1 MTREEY
7 VKICE
12 TCKHCQKDIE
22 QGILCGLT
30 NKHADFDDTCYLYEP
45 SNEQQAKTR
54 AKQTIDRMKES
65 SDKGLSVDGYIGVI
79 VTYLFCL
86 ISMLVGD
93 DAKPSSIIP
102 LYLAIGFV
110 LIALICLDYYYFK
123 YKRKKKVFGELT
135 SSSIEQVV
143 KIEGYYPYK
152 EEGDIYFKSDG
163 RIYRI
168 IHKAPQFS
176 LLLQGPF
183 DGEYEIALRAAT
195 IAMKH
200 TIIGKVYVLE
210 QPAESSPLIITIS
223 AESLIHYTAELR
235 ANFASYFDI
244 INVVLTQFLEEYN
257 NQLKM
262 AEQTWNKTHNKT
274 S

>member
-1 MTREEY
+1 MTREERIQ
-7 VKICE
+7 VCE
-12 TCKHCQKDIE
+12 TCKHCQMNIE
-22 QGILCGLT
+22 RGILCGFT
-30 NKHADFDDTCYLYEP
+30 NEYADFDDTCHLYEP
-45 SNEQQAKTR
+45 SNKQQAKTR
-54 AKQTIDRMKES
+54 AKQIIDRMKES
-65 SDKGLSVDGYIGVI
+65 SDKGLSVDGYIGII

-86 ISMLVGD
+86 ISTLVGD
-93 DAKPSSIIP
+93 NAKPSSIM
-102 LYLAIGFV
+102 AIGFV

-168 IHKAPQFS
+168 IHKAPRFS

-195 IAMKH
+195 IAMKN
-200 TIIGKVYVLE
+200 TIIGKVYVSE
-210 QPAESSPLIITIS
+210 QSTESSSLIITIS
-223 AESLIHYTAELR
+223 AESLIHYTEELR

-262 AEQTWNKTHNKT
+262 AVQTWNKTHNKT

>member
-1 MTREEY
+1 MTREERI
-7 VKICE
+7 KICE
-12 TCKHCQKDIE
+12 TCKHCQMNIE
-22 QGILCGLT
+22 RGILCGFT
-30 NKHADFDDTCYLYEP
+30 NEYADFDDTCHLYEP
-45 SNEQQAKTR
+45 SNKQQAKTHT
-54 AKQTIDRMKES
+54 KQIIDRMKES
-65 SDKGLSVDGYIGVI
+65 SDKGLSVDGYIGII

-110 LIALICLDYYYFK
+110 LIALICLDYYFK

-168 IHKAPQFS
+168 IHKAPRFS

-195 IAMKH
+195 IAMKN
-200 TIIGKVYVLE
+200 TIIGKVYVSE
-210 QPAESSPLIITIS
+210 QSAESSSLIITIS
-223 AESLIHYTAELR
+223 AESLIHYTEELR

-262 AEQTWNKTHNKT
+262 AVQTWNKTHNKT